1 MQQSWRCARDQRS
14 STTPTFASRL
24 CAHPLLHALQSSN
37 PNVLLQWPHALHI
50 LGLIYNQ
57 QL

>member
-1 MQQSWRCARDQRS
+1 MSATDPCLLESNEAVQRPDS
-14 STTPTFASRL
+14 AVPV
-24 CAHPLLHALQSSN
+24 PLQSSN
-37 PNVLLQWPHALHI
+37 PDVLNQWPHALHL

>member
-1 MQQSWRCARDQRS
+1 MAGGSGNLHHQTCLVLMPS
-14 STTPTFASRL
+14 
-24 CAHPLLHALQSSN
+24 HPLPCCFCFMLLQSSN